1 MMLRPHAPLR
11 SNHLCLSDS
20 ETESD
25 DLDEHILN
33 VQDRKKNSTGVYDGK
48 ENCMYKKNK
57 EIDTVNEDHMKSL
70 MDESDITMRKAEI
83 YQEYMK
89 QIPVPSSTCGLPVS
103 YMTWQELARTI
114 KQVYGQP
121 LHYLTNKLLKQW
133 DQLRIGTK
141 DESKPLDNIIDPI
154 KAVATVWGMEEFHRQ
169 CSSHQHL
176 AKLWLS
182 DPLQHDSLDKTVPH

>member
-1 MMLRPHAPLR
+1 MLLYNA
-11 SNHLCLSDS
+11 
-20 ETESD
+20 
-25 DLDEHILN
+25 
-33 VQDRKKNSTGVYDGK
+33 
-48 ENCMYKKNK
+48 
-57 EIDTVNEDHMKSL
+57 
-70 MDESDITMRKAEI
+70 DIMMRKAEI

-89 QIPVPSSTCGLPVS
+89 QIPIPSSTCGLPIS

-141 DESKPLDNIIDPI
+141 DESKPLDNIIDPNR
-154 KAVATVWGMEEFHRQ
+154 AVATVWGMEEFHRQ

-176 AKLWLS
+176 ARLWLS